1 MQKVAILADS
11 IACLTPEMVRQYQL
25 RIIPINIHLDGTIYR
40 DGVDLTSA
48 EAYRLLEKSP
58 EYFASSPASVGEYVN
73 AYRQVAAQAE
83 GILCITLSSKLSTL
97 HNMARLAREE
107 VRDELRHIPIE
118 ILDSRTAAVGEG
130 LIVTAAA
137 RAAAE
142 GKDLVAVTEVARAVK
157 NKISVIGIMETI
169 RHVYRTG
176 RIPKF
181 TAKVGSMLNIKPV
194 FTISKGVVR
203 IAGVSRN
210 KEQGVKR
217 ALTMMTKEVGTGPV
231 HVAVAH
237 ADVPEEGERLK
248 EQISSEFD
256 CVELWLTDF
265 SPVMGYA
272 TGTGVLAVAF
282 YTTEA
287 EDQEMAA

>member
-11 IACLTPEMVRQYQL
+11 IACLTPKMVRQYHL
-25 RIIPINIHLDGTIYR
+25 RIIPINIHLDGTMYR

-48 EAYRLLEKSP
+48 EAYRLLENSP
-58 EYFASSPASVGEYVN
+58 EYFASSPASVGEYAN

-83 GILCITLSSKLSTL
+83 SILCITLSSKLSTIY
-97 HNMARLAREE
+97 NMAHLAREE
-107 VRDELRHIPIE
+107 VSNELIQTPIE

-142 GKDLVAVTEVARAVK
+142 GKDLNAVTEAARMVR
-157 NKISVIGIMETI
+157 NKINVIGIMETI
-169 RHVYRTG
+169 RYVYRTG
-176 RIPKF
+176 RIPEI

-203 IAGVSRN
+203 IAGLSRS

-217 ALTMMTKEVGTGPV
+217 ALTMMRKEVGTNPV

-237 ADVPEEGERLK
+237 ADVPEEGERLR
-248 EQISSEFD
+248 EQIASEFN
-256 CVELWLTDF
+256 CAELWLTDF

-282 YTTEA
+282 YT
-287 EDQEMAA
+287 AAKEQKLAA